1 MWTVVLGFC
10 VFNAAEVGALH
21 VIGPVVADETIG
33 RRMWGVFLAMETAG
47 MVAGALIAMR
57 LRVRRLLLVGV
68 ACCLGGALW
77 LVGLALF
84 PAVAVLLPAAFITGI
99 AMEQFG
105 VAWDVSIQE
114 HIPADKL
121 ARVYS
126 YDAVGSF
133 LAIPIGQVAAGP
145 IAEQVGPRVGTA
157 RRSRHRRGA
166 VVGDA
171 AQPAGAD
178 PRARGQPPQPLS
190 RQTRTAE
197 PGRWRPDAGRM
208 WM

>member
-1 MWTVVLGFC
+1 MRATSEPRRSPVADLREGWSEFVSRSWVWAVVLGFC
-10 VFNAAEVGALH
+10 VFNAAEAGALH
-21 VIGPVVADETIG
+21 VIGPLVADETIG

-57 LRVRRLLLVGV
+57 LRVRRLLFVGV

-77 LVGLALF
+77 LIGLALF
-84 PAVAVLLPAAFITGI
+84 PAVALLLPAAFITGI

-133 LAIPIGQVAAGP
+133 LAIPIGQIAAGP
-145 IAEQVGPRVGTA
+145 HRRAGRPTRGTA
-157 RRSRHRRGA
+157 RRSSHRR
-166 VVGDA
+166 
-171 AQPAGAD
+171 
-178 PRARGQPPQPLS
+178 RRGC
-190 RQTRTAE
+190 R
-197 PGRWRPDAGRM
+197 DAGQSRGAHA
-208 WM
+208 